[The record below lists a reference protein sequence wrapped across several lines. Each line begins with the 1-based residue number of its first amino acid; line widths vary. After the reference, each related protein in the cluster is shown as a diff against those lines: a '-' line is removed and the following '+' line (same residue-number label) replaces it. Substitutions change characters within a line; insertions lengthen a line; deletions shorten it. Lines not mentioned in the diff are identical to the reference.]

1 MVSSNKKE
9 DTGLNRQKSGSFL
22 GGTFVL
28 MLSGIVVKVIGAFF
42 SIPLANLYGAD
53 GNDIFISAYYVYSAM
68 YVISTAGLPVAVS
81 KMVSEARVLGRG
93 REVASIAR
101 VALCTF
107 LILGA
112 VLSLTMALLV
122 DPICALIGSSCRYA
136 ILTVAPTIFFT
147 CVVSAVRGYYQGLS
161 NMVPTAVSQIIEAM
175 GKLIF
180 GLGLAWY
187 LMGAGYPLDIVVA
200 GAIGGVTLGTV
211 FSALFVVC
219 YALRRRETLPEG
231 GGACRPGGVILRELV
246 RLAVPI
252 TVGAS
257 VFSLSSL
264 IDTFMVKLRLQEGC
278 LMTDAAAGYTYGAY
292 GFAVKLFNLPLSLVT
307 AIGVS
312 LIPAISSAL
321 ALRQGEKTR
330 TLIESA
336 FRLTG
341 LLAFPCA
348 VGLAVIPEPIL
359 NLLFGSQPEAC
370 ALAAPLLRLIAP
382 AVFLAGMV
390 SVTNPVLQA
399 MGRVNL
405 PVASMALGAVVKIV
419 CNYLLVGLPE
429 VGIHGAPI
437 STCLCY
443 LTILVI
449 NLWQI
454 RRQRVS
460 FSLARSFGKPL
471 LCAAVMG
478 LFVSLLFAPLESLL
492 GSGRMTQALAVFV
505 TVALAAVLYLLLLA
519 ATRALP
525 REDVLML
532 PKGEKIAKMLKL
544 KGK

>member
-9 DTGLNRQKSGSFL
+9 DTGLSRQKSGSFL

-81 KMVSEARVLGRG
+81 KMVSEARALGRG
-93 REVASIAR
+93 REVARVAR

-107 LILGA
+107 LLLGTG
-112 VLSLTMALLV
+112 LSLAMVLLV

-161 NMVPTAVSQIIEAM
+161 NMVPTAASQIIEAL
-175 GKLIF
+175 GKLTF

-187 LMGAGYPLDIVVA
+187 FMKAGYTLDIVVA

-211 FSALFVVC
+211 FSALFVMV
-219 YALRRRETLPEG
+219 YALRHREALPDNG
-231 GGACRPGGVILRELV
+231 GLCRPVGMILKELV
-246 RLAVPI
+246 RLAIPI

-257 VFSLSSL
+257 VFSVSSL

-321 ALRQGEKTR
+321 ALRQAEKTR
-330 TLIESA
+330 SLTEGA

-390 SVTNPVLQA
+390 TVTNPVLQA
-399 MGRVNL
+399 MGKVNL
-405 PVASMALGAVVKIV
+405 PLISMATGALVKIV
-419 CNYLLVGLPE
+419 CNYVLVGLPE

-443 LTILVI
+443 LTILII
-449 NLWQI
+449 NLCHI
-454 RRQRVS
+454 RRQKVP
-460 FSLARSFGKPL
+460 FSLKRSFGKPL
-471 LCAAVMG
+471 LCAALMG
-478 LFVSLLFAPLESLL
+478 VFVGLLFDPLTNLL
-492 GSGRMTQALAVFV
+492 GDHRLMSGLAVFL
-505 TVALAAVLYLLLLA
+505 TVGLAVIFYLLLLA

-532 PKGEKIAKMLKL
+532 PKGEKLAKMLKL
-544 KGK
+544 

>member
-9 DTGLNRQKSGSFL
+9 DTGLSRQKSGSFL

-68 YVISTAGLPVAVS
+68 YVISSAGLPVAVS
-81 KMVSEARVLGRG
+81 KMVSEARALGRG
-93 REVASIAR
+93 REVARIAK

-107 LILGA
+107 LIMGT
-112 VLSLTMALLV
+112 VLSLAMVLLV

-147 CVVSAVRGYYQGLS
+147 CIISAVRGYYQGLS
-161 NMVPTAVSQIIEAM
+161 NMIPTAVSQIIEAL
-175 GKLIF
+175 GKLVF

-187 LMGAGYPLDIVVA
+187 LMKAGYALDIVVA

-211 FSALFVVC
+211 FSALFVIV
-219 YALRRRETLPEG
+219 YALRHREEPPANG
-231 GGACRPGGVILRELV
+231 GPCRPGGVLLGELV
-246 RLAVPI
+246 RLAIPI

-257 VFSLSSL
+257 VFSVSSL

-292 GFAVKLFNLPLSLVT
+292 GFAVKLFNLPLTLVT

-321 ALRQGEKTR
+321 ALRQTDKTR
-330 TLIESA
+330 TLTESA

-348 VGLAVIPEPIL
+348 VGLAVIPQPIL

-399 MGRVNL
+399 LGQVNL
-405 PVASMALGAVVKIV
+405 PLVSMAAGALVKMV
-419 CNYLLVGLPE
+419 CNYSLVGLPE
-429 VGIHGAPI
+429 IGIHGAPVG
-437 STCLCY
+437 TCLCY
-443 LTILVI
+443 LTILTI
-449 NLWQI
+449 NLWHI
-454 RRQRVS
+454 RRQKVP
-460 FSLARSFGKPL
+460 FSLVRSFGKPL
-471 LCAAVMG
+471 LCAALMG
-478 LFVSLLFAPLESLL
+478 LFVGLIFEPLANLL
-492 GSGRMTQALAVFV
+492 GSGRLMEGLAVFF
-505 TVALAAVLYLLLLA
+505 TVGLAAIFYLLLLA

-532 PKGEKIAKMLKL
+532 PKGEKLAKMLKL
-544 KGK
+544 QGK

>member
-9 DTGLNRQKSGSFL
+9 DTGLSRQKSGSFL

-68 YVISTAGLPVAVS
+68 YVISSAGLPVAVS
-81 KMVSEARVLGRG
+81 KMVSEARALGRG
-93 REVASIAR
+93 REVARIAK

-107 LILGA
+107 LIMGT
-112 VLSLTMALLV
+112 VLSLAMVLLV

-147 CVVSAVRGYYQGLS
+147 CIISAVRGYYQGLS
-161 NMVPTAVSQIIEAM
+161 NMIPTAVSQIIEAL
-175 GKLIF
+175 GKLVF

-187 LMGAGYPLDIVVA
+187 LMKAGYALDIVVA

-211 FSALFVVC
+211 FSALFVIV
-219 YALRRRETLPEG
+219 YALRHREDPLDNG
-231 GGACRPGGVILRELV
+231 GPCRPGGVLLGELV
-246 RLAVPI
+246 RLAIPI

-257 VFSLSSL
+257 VFSVSSL

-292 GFAVKLFNLPLSLVT
+292 GFAVKLFNLPLTLVT

-321 ALRQGEKTR
+321 ALRQTDKTR
-330 TLIESA
+330 TLTESA

-348 VGLAVIPEPIL
+348 VGLAVIPQPIL

-399 MGRVNL
+399 LGQVNL
-405 PVASMALGAVVKIV
+405 PLVSMAAGALVKMV
-419 CNYLLVGLPE
+419 CNYSLVGLPE
-429 VGIHGAPI
+429 IGIHGAPVG
-437 STCLCY
+437 TCLCY
-443 LTILVI
+443 LTILAI
-449 NLWQI
+449 NLWHI
-454 RRQRVS
+454 RRQKVP
-460 FSLARSFGKPL
+460 FSLVRSFGKPL
-471 LCAAVMG
+471 LCAALMG
-478 LFVSLLFAPLESLL
+478 LFVGLIFEPLANLL
-492 GSGRMTQALAVFV
+492 GSGRLMEGLAVFF
-505 TVALAAVLYLLLLA
+505 TVGLAAIFYLLLLA

-532 PKGEKIAKMLKL
+532 PKGEKLAKMLKL
-544 KGK
+544 RGK

>member
-1 MVSSNKKE
+1 MS
-9 DTGLNRQKSGSFL
+9 RQKSGSFL
-22 GGTFVL
+22 GGTFLL
-28 MLSGIVVKVIGAFF
+28 MLSGIMVKVIGAFF

-68 YVISTAGLPVAVS
+68 YVISSAGLPVAVS
-81 KMVSEARVLGRG
+81 KMVSEARALGRG
-93 REVASIAR
+93 REVERIAK
-101 VALCTF
+101 VAFSTF
-107 LILGA
+107 LIMGA
-112 VLSLTMALLV
+112 VLSLSMVLFV
-122 DPICALIGSSCRYA
+122 DRICALIGSSCRYA

-161 NMVPTAVSQIIEAM
+161 NMVPTAVSQVIEAM
-175 GKLIF
+175 GKLVF

-187 LMGAGYPLDIVVA
+187 LMGAGYALDIVVA

-211 FSALFVVC
+211 LSALFSVL
-219 YALRRRETLPEG
+219 YALRHREVLPDDG
-231 GGACRPGGVILRELV
+231 GPCRPGSVILRELV
-246 RLAVPI
+246 RLSVPI
-252 TVGAS
+252 IVGAS

-312 LIPAISSAL
+312 LIPAISAAL
-321 ALRQGEKTR
+321 ALRQTEKTR
-330 TLIESA
+330 TLTESA

-348 VGLAVIPEPIL
+348 VGLAVIPQPIL
-359 NLLFGSQPEAC
+359 HLLFGSQPEAC
-370 ALAAPLLRLIAP
+370 AVAAPLLRLIAP

-390 SVTNPVLQA
+390 TVTNPVLQA
-399 MGRVNL
+399 LGKVNL
-405 PVASMALGAVVKIV
+405 PVLSMAMGAAVKIV
-419 CNYLLVGLPE
+419 CNDVLVGLPE

-449 NLWQI
+449 NLWHI
-454 RRQRVS
+454 RRQKVP
-460 FSLARSFGKPL
+460 FSLVRSFGKPL
-471 LCAAVMG
+471 LCAALMG
-478 LFVSLLFAPLESLL
+478 LFVWLIFDPLASLL
-492 GSGRMTQALAVFV
+492 GGRRLMEGLAVFV
-505 TVALAAVLYLLLLA
+505 TIGLAAIFYLLLLA

-532 PKGEKIAKMLKL
+532 PKGEKLAKMLKL

>member
-1 MVSSNKKE
+1 MS
-9 DTGLNRQKSGSFL
+9 RQKSGSFL

-68 YVISTAGLPVAVS
+68 YVISSAGLPVAVS
-81 KMVSEARVLGRG
+81 KMVSEARALGRS
-93 REVASIAR
+93 REVARIAR
-101 VALCTF
+101 VALWTF
-107 LILGA
+107 LLLGG
-112 VLSLTMALLV
+112 VLSLAMVLLV

-161 NMVPTAVSQIIEAM
+161 NMVPTAVSQVIEAM
-175 GKLIF
+175 GKLLF

-211 FSALFVVC
+211 FSALYSVL
-219 YALRRRETLPEG
+219 YALRHRELLPDN
-231 GGACRPGGVILRELV
+231 GGACRTSGVILRELV
-246 RLAVPI
+246 QLAIPI

-257 VFSLSSL
+257 VFSVSSL

-292 GFAVKLFNLPLSLVT
+292 GFAVKLFNLPLTLVT

-312 LIPAISSAL
+312 LIPAISGAL
-321 ALRQGEKTR
+321 ALRQGDKTR
-330 TLIESA
+330 SLTESA

-348 VGLAVIPEPIL
+348 VGLSAIPEPIL

-370 ALAAPLLRLIAP
+370 AVAAPLLRLIAP

-399 MGRVNL
+399 LGKVRL
-405 PVASMALGAVVKIV
+405 PVISMAAGALVKII

-429 VGIHGAPI
+429 LGIHGAPI

-443 LTILVI
+443 LTILCI
-449 NLWQI
+449 NLWYI
-454 RRQRVS
+454 RRQQIA
-460 FSLARSFGKPL
+460 FSLVRSFGKPL
-471 LCAAVMG
+471 FCAAMMG
-478 LFVSLLFAPLESLL
+478 LFVRLIFGPLENLL
-492 GSGRMTQALAVFV
+492 GSGRLMEAVAVFL
-505 TVALAAVLYLLLLA
+505 TVGLAAIFYLLLLG

-532 PKGEKIAKMLKL
+532 PKGEKLAKMLKL
-544 KGK
+544 

>member
-1 MVSSNKKE
+1 MSK
-9 DTGLNRQKSGSFL
+9 QKTNSFL
-22 GGTFVL
+22 GGTALL
-28 MLSGIVVKVIGAFF
+28 MLSGILVKVIGAFF

-68 YVISTAGLPVAVS
+68 YVISSAGLPVAVS
-81 KMVSEARVLGRG
+81 KLVAEARALGRG
-93 REVASIAR
+93 REVGRIAR
-101 VALCTF
+101 LSFVTF
-107 LILGA
+107 LTMGGG
-112 VLSLTMALLV
+112 LSLAMVLLV
-122 DPICALIGSSCRYA
+122 DPICAFIGSSCRYA

-147 CVVSAVRGYYQGLS
+147 CVVSSLRGYYQGLA
-161 NMVPTAVSQIIEAM
+161 NMVPTAVSQVIEAL
-175 GKLIF
+175 GKLLF

-200 GAIGGVTLGTV
+200 GAIGGVTLGTI
-211 FSALFVVC
+211 FSALYVMV
-219 YALRRRETLPEG
+219 YALRHREQALPDSGECRSNGTL
-231 GGACRPGGVILRELV
+231 LRELV
-246 RLAVPI
+246 RLAIPI

-321 ALRQGEKTR
+321 AVGQRQR
-330 TLIESA
+330 TGKLTESA

-390 SVTNPVLQA
+390 SVSSPVLQA
-399 MGRVNL
+399 LGRVDL
-405 PVASMALGAVVKIV
+405 PVRAMALGALVKIG
-419 CNYLLVGLPE
+419 CNYVLVGLPE
-429 VGIHGAPI
+429 VGIHGAPV

-443 LTILVI
+443 LTILAV

-454 RRQRVS
+454 RRLQVPYS
-460 FSLARSFGKPL
+460 MVRSFGKPL
-471 LCAAVMG
+471 LCALLMG
-478 LFVSLLFAPLESLL
+478 VFVRLIFPPMQALL
-492 GSGRMTQALAVFV
+492 GTGRLAAA
-505 TVALAAVLYLLLLA
+505 VALALTIGLAAIFYLLLLA

-532 PKGEKIAKMLKL
+532 PKGEKLAKMLKI
-544 KGK
+544 

>member
-1 MVSSNKKE
+1 MS
-9 DTGLNRQKSGSFL
+9 RQKSGSFL

-68 YVISTAGLPVAVS
+68 YVISSAGLPVAVS
-81 KMVSEARVLGRG
+81 KMVSEARALGRG
-93 REVASIAR
+93 REVARIAK

-107 LILGA
+107 LIMGT
-112 VLSLTMALLV
+112 VLSLAMVLLV

-147 CVVSAVRGYYQGLS
+147 CIISAVRGYYQGLS
-161 NMVPTAVSQIIEAM
+161 NMVPTAISQIIEAM

-187 LMGAGYPLDIVVA
+187 LMKAGYALDIVVA

-211 FSALFVVC
+211 FSALFVIV
-219 YALRRRETLPEG
+219 YALRHREDPPDNG
-231 GGACRPGGVILRELV
+231 GPCRPGGVLLGELV
-246 RLAVPI
+246 RLAIPI

-257 VFSLSSL
+257 VFSVSSL

-292 GFAVKLFNLPLSLVT
+292 GFAVKLFNLPLTLVT

-321 ALRQGEKTR
+321 ALRQTDKTR
-330 TLIESA
+330 TLTESA

-348 VGLAVIPEPIL
+348 VGLAVIPQPIL

-399 MGRVNL
+399 LGQVNL
-405 PVASMALGAVVKIV
+405 PLGSMAAGALVKMV
-419 CNYLLVGLPE
+419 CNYGLVGLPE
-429 VGIHGAPI
+429 IGIHGAPVG
-437 STCLCY
+437 TCLCY
-443 LTILVI
+443 LTILTI
-449 NLWQI
+449 NLWHI
-454 RRQRVS
+454 RRQKVP
-460 FSLARSFGKPL
+460 FSLVRSFGKPL
-471 LCAAVMG
+471 LCATLMG
-478 LFVSLLFAPLESLL
+478 LFVGLIFEPLANLL
-492 GSGRMTQALAVFV
+492 GSGRLMEGLAVFF
-505 TVALAAVLYLLLLA
+505 TVGLAAIFYLLLLA

-532 PKGEKIAKMLKL
+532 PKGEKLAKMLKL
-544 KGK
+544 QGK

>member
-9 DTGLNRQKSGSFL
+9 DTGLSRQKSGSFL
-22 GGTFVL
+22 GGTFLL

-68 YVISTAGLPVAVS
+68 YVISSAGLPVAVS
-81 KMVSEARVLGRG
+81 KMVSEARALGRG
-93 REVASIAR
+93 REVQRIAK

-112 VLSLTMALLV
+112 ALSLTMVLLV
-122 DPICALIGSSCRYA
+122 DPICTLIGGSCRYA

-161 NMVPTAVSQIIEAM
+161 NMVPTAVSQVIEAM
-175 GKLIF
+175 GKLVF

-187 LMGAGYPLDIVVA
+187 LMDAGYTLDIVVA

-211 FSALFVVC
+211 FSALFVIV
-219 YALRRRETLPEG
+219 YALRHREQMPAAEG
-231 GGACRPGGVILRELV
+231 PCRPGSVILKELV
-246 RLAVPI
+246 SLAIPI

-257 VFSLSSL
+257 VFSVSSL

-292 GFAVKLFNLPLSLVT
+292 GFAVKLFNLPLTLVT

-321 ALRQGEKTR
+321 ALRQSDKTR
-330 TLIESA
+330 ALTESA

-370 ALAAPLLRLIAP
+370 AVAAPLLRLIAP

-399 MGRVNL
+399 MGKVNL
-405 PVASMALGAVVKIV
+405 PVLSMATGALVKIV
-419 CNYLLVGLPE
+419 CNYVLVGLPE

-443 LTILVI
+443 LTILCI
-449 NLWQI
+449 NLWHI
-454 RRQRVS
+454 RREKVP
-460 FSLARSFGKPL
+460 FSLTRSFAKPL
-471 LCAAVMG
+471 LCAVLMG
-478 LFVSLLFAPLESLL
+478 LFVGLLFDPLTNLL
-492 GSGRMTQALAVFV
+492 GSGRLTEALAVLL
-505 TVALAAVLYLLLLA
+505 TVGLAAVFYLLLLVA
-519 ATRALP
+519 VRALP

-532 PKGEKIAKMLKL
+532 PKGEKLAKMLKL

>member
-9 DTGLNRQKSGSFL
+9 DTGLSRQKSGSFL

-68 YVISTAGLPVAVS
+68 YVISSAGLPVAVS
-81 KMVSEARVLGRG
+81 KMVSEARALGRG
-93 REVASIAR
+93 REVARIAK

-107 LILGA
+107 LIMGT
-112 VLSLTMALLV
+112 VLSLAMVLLV

-147 CVVSAVRGYYQGLS
+147 CIISAVRGYYQGLS
-161 NMVPTAVSQIIEAM
+161 NMIPTAVSQIIEAL
-175 GKLIF
+175 GKLVF

-187 LMGAGYPLDIVVA
+187 LMKAGYALDIVVA

-211 FSALFVVC
+211 FSALFVIV
-219 YALRRRETLPEG
+219 YALRHRENPPDNG
-231 GGACRPGGVILRELV
+231 GPCRPGGVLLGELV
-246 RLAVPI
+246 RLAIPI

-257 VFSLSSL
+257 VFSVSSL

-292 GFAVKLFNLPLSLVT
+292 GFAVKLFNLPLTLVT

-321 ALRQGEKTR
+321 ALRQTDKTR
-330 TLIESA
+330 TLTESA

-348 VGLAVIPEPIL
+348 VGLAVIPQPIL

-399 MGRVNL
+399 LGQVNL
-405 PVASMALGAVVKIV
+405 PLVSMAAGALVKMV
-419 CNYLLVGLPE
+419 CNYVLVGLPE
-429 VGIHGAPI
+429 IGIHGAPVG
-437 STCLCY
+437 TCLCY
-443 LTILVI
+443 LTILTI
-449 NLWQI
+449 NLWHI
-454 RRQRVS
+454 RRQKVP
-460 FSLARSFGKPL
+460 FSLVRSFGKPL
-471 LCAAVMG
+471 LCAALMG
-478 LFVSLLFAPLESLL
+478 LFVGLIFEPLANLL
-492 GSGRMTQALAVFV
+492 GSGRLMEGLAVFF
-505 TVALAAVLYLLLLA
+505 TVGLAAIFYLLLLA

-532 PKGEKIAKMLKL
+532 PKGEKLAKMLKL
-544 KGK
+544 QGK